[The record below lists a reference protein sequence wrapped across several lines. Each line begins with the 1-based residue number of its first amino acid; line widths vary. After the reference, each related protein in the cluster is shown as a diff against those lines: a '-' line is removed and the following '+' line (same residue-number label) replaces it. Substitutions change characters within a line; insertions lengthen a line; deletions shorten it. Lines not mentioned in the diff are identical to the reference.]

1 MSNHNQVVLTF
12 HNISCF
18 WFPRVMMSEKR
29 GQKFHTDDA
38 SPPDLGIAYD
48 WTKQMPTNQKHYP
61 IWVMTSHQHGISVL
75 VSQTSLRGETR
86 GAVGKCR
93 LLS

>member
-1 MSNHNQVVLTF
+1 MT
-12 HNISCF
+12 
-18 WFPRVMMSEKR
+18 SEKR
-29 GQKFHTDDA
+29 LHKFDTDDA

-48 WTKQMPTNQKHYP
+48 WTKKIPTNQKHYP

-86 GAVGKCR
+86 GGAKRCR
-93 LLS
+93 LFSQAKVI